1 MNKRMDRSKLNIGAY
16 FLGEYARSEAHIA
29 DVKKCG
35 IDFIVCMGNDR
46 DALDL
51 FEKYGIGAVVTG
63 IVPGWWGGNG
73 DNAGTMEKTNPIEK
87 YTEAAANFADH
98 SAVWGI
104 DSGDEPSALDF
115 EHYGKVIAEMN
126 KAFENQFA
134 YLNLYPNYASVAQNN
149 ASETVNQLGTPTY
162 AEHIEAYCKK
172 VPTDYI
178 CYDFYPCGY
187 NNIKHYE
194 NLRIVADACRRTGRS
209 LWIVLQVNSRTPEKP
224 TSLGQLRFQAFS
236 SMAFGAENII
246 WACYTAG
253 WWHNQVLDDKGEKTE
268 QYDKLKTVNGEIKAL
283 ADEYMK
289 YRTASTHFVGF
300 ENVDGFDTVN
310 QEGIKSLDTGVFTE
324 VTSDAPIIV
333 GEMASRTY
341 DGSNAL
347 FVFAADDPD
356 DTAHKTV
363 NVTFKCRRVPAVT
376 GEAELAYDGECYTL
390 TLESNGAAL
399 ITA

>member
-1 MNKRMDRSKLNIGAY
+1 
-16 FLGEYARSEAHIA
+16 
-29 DVKKCG
+29 
-35 IDFIVCMGNDR
+35 
-46 DALDL
+46 
-51 FEKYGIGAVVTG
+51 
-63 IVPGWWGGNG
+63 
-73 DNAGTMEKTNPIEK
+73 
-87 YTEAAANFADH
+87 
-98 SAVWGI
+98 
-104 DSGDEPSALDF
+104 
-115 EHYGKVIAEMN
+115 
-126 KAFENQFA
+126 
-134 YLNLYPNYASVAQNN
+134 
-149 ASETVNQLGTPTY
+149 
-162 AEHIEAYCKK
+162 
-172 VPTDYI
+172 
-178 CYDFYPCGY
+178 
-187 NNIKHYE
+187 
-194 NLRIVADACRRTGRS
+194 
-209 LWIVLQVNSRTPEKP
+209 VNSRTPEKP

-356 DTAHKTV
+356 DVNHKTV